1 MQLKGTYK
9 EIWTIS
15 FPIIVGS
22 LAHSINQI
30 IDAAYLGNY
39 SKISLDAVTLAGI
52 FFLNIT
58 FIAGGFARGT
68 QVIIARHAGE
78 QNNEKIGSALDHL
91 LLIGVVLSFVVM
103 ILLYFCLNW
112 LVESLVQS
120 KAIQDDIKIYLSILN
135 LIVPFAIASFC
146 FNAFFAGIGKT
157 KVITYSTIAL
167 TITNIVLGYALIY
180 GKFGFQSMGIKGAA
194 ISTAIADVV
203 MFLVYVAY
211 FVNYKYHIKY
221 KVFKFK
227 EIHLK
232 TIKKILNLSSPIV
245 LQNIIGIT
253 SWQYFFLSIEK
264 LGEDELAVSG
274 ILKTLFVFL
283 GIPVWSI
290 SSTSNTMISNIIG
303 QNKIELVKPALNKL
317 LIFTVSI
324 SLTMNLIIVLFP
336 TYTIGLF
343 TDDIALLN
351 ASIAPFYTLM
361 IGLLFFSSAMIMN
374 QGIIGTGNTTTP
386 AIVELVCAVAYVAYC
401 YYFIKLHQYPLY
413 IAWGCEVVYWVCLL
427 LFNVV
432 YWNSNLWKRNIKSVN
447 N

>member
-1 MQLKGTYK
+1 M
-9 EIWTIS
+9 
-15 FPIIVGS
+15 
-22 LAHSINQI
+22 
-30 IDAAYLGNY
+30 
-39 SKISLDAVTLAGI
+39 
-52 FFLNIT
+52 
-58 FIAGGFARGT
+58 
-68 QVIIARHAGE
+68 
-78 QNNEKIGSALDHL
+78 
-91 LLIGVVLSFVVM
+91 
-103 ILLYFCLNW
+103 
-112 LVESLVQS
+112 
-120 KAIQDDIKIYLSILN
+120 
-135 LIVPFAIASFC
+135 
-146 FNAFFAGIGKT
+146 
-157 KVITYSTIAL
+157 
-167 TITNIVLGYALIY
+167 
-180 GKFGFQSMGIKGAA
+180 
-194 ISTAIADVV
+194 
-203 MFLVYVAY
+203 
-211 FVNYKYHIKY
+211 
-221 KVFKFK
+221 
-227 EIHLK
+227 
-232 TIKKILNLSSPIV
+232 
-245 LQNIIGIT
+245 
-253 SWQYFFLSIEK
+253 
-264 LGEDELAVSG
+264 AVSG